1 MLLKAVGRETG
12 RVALLPG
19 NKLNATVTG
28 QYFSLK
34 GCLTLLGFSGS
45 ETITQSKKR
54 SFQTGMR
61 PIPVCGQKGKNC
73 PSSCPHPSCEWRGD
87 YAPTHTHT
95 HTRTHAHTQHRN
107 AHSPCSFSSH
117 RPGSPGATMPKGI
130 FQENP
135 LPNVNLE
142 ETTFTTLLPS
152 VNPKK

>member
-95 HTRTHAHTQHRN
+95 HMHTRTHATQKCTQSLLFLFPQTRVPRGHH
-107 AHSPCSFSSH
+107 AKGDF
-117 RPGSPGATMPKGI
+117 PGEPFAKCEFGGDYI
-130 FQENP
+130 YNP
-135 LPNVNLE
+135 
-142 ETTFTTLLPS
+142 TS
-152 VNPKK
+152 ISKS

>member
-34 GCLTLLGFSGS
+34 GCLILLGFSGS
-45 ETITQSKKR
+45 ETITQSKRR
-54 SFQTGMR
+54 SFQTGMC

-95 HTRTHAHTQHRN
+95 HTRTHAHTHTRN
-107 AHSPCSFSSH
+107 TEMHTVPALSLPTDQGPPGPPCQRGFS
-117 RPGSPGATMPKGI
+117 RR
-130 FQENP
+130 
-135 LPNVNLE
+135 
-142 ETTFTTLLPS
+142 TLCQM
-152 VNPKK
+152 